1 MLFLSGKSL
10 PDTGRRVG
18 EVGVVWVLVL
28 VLAAVS
34 TAVLTVALEVA
45 VLLTVAVLT
54 VSC

>member
-1 MLFLSGKSL
+1 MLFLSGTSL

-28 VLAAVS
+28 TAVS
-34 TAVLTVALEVA
+34 TAVLAVVLGVA
-45 VLLTVAVLT
+45 VVLSVAVLT